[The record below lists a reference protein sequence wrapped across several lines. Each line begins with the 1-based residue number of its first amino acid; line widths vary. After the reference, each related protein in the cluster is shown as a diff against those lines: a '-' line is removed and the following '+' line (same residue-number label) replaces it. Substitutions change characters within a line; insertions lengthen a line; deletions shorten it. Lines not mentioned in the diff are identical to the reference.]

1 MSSNLPLKKNFG
13 REVTDQMPQLARQLD
28 EMYTDIAN
36 ALNLLIKK
44 NILSGA
50 DPAANDQRNSFF
62 SIGDIAV
69 RTDTDDAWIMTSR
82 TTPNAVT
89 WTLIS

>member
-13 REVTDQMPQLARQLD
+13 TDVARELPQLARQLD

-36 ALNLLIKK
+36 ALNFLVKK
-44 NILSGA
+44 NIISGA
-50 DPAANDQRNSFF
+50 DPSANDQRNSFF
-62 SIGDIAV
+62 SIGDITV
-69 RTDTDDAWIMTSR
+69 RTDTNGVWVMTNR

-89 WTLIS
+89 WTAV